1 MALQEQEPLDAMRI
15 DHALIAGRSLEGV
28 KLAHRAAVLMQQEII
43 FGRLQSGR
51 SLGTAT
57 EIRSRYNLGRWA
69 FREAIGIL
77 ELRGVARLR
86 PGPGGGVVVAEANL
100 ADLVDLTLLYLYVT
114 PNGVREL
121 VEAEQ
126 VVLTAVVKK
135 LLHTPVAP
143 ELRPVTPALWDAWQG
158 SQTSGDFAGFLARQ
172 TGNPAME
179 LAVEFLQSVRKAC
192 TVDSHAE
199 KSSPKLERD
208 LCDAIGQANSAAAL
222 LKLKR
227 YLAQSSRSAL
237 DIEVS
242 LAALSKHNGGTGKSA
257 HRIALRMLQELV
269 ERPEEWA
276 GSLGSESAMC
286 VKFGANGEIVRQ
298 AVRLIEDLE
307 VVAPRR
313 GRNGGIMLRTPGTAS
328 IASLIPHLLAKREV
342 PVSECFEAA
351 SLLNVEIA
359 RLAAMRAK
367 DHPLEDAPD
376 TLDRLDA
383 WGMILLDR
391 RIQTYAGNPLLAGIE
406 RGLLLYSCVVEPP
419 SPMERVPLKK
429 MVSLSQSILD
439 AIEDA
444 DVERAG
450 AVSRERFAFMSLR
463 FSSPDYVALDRP
475 AC

>member
-1 MALQEQEPLDAMRI
+1 MALQEQKPLDAMRL

-86 PGPGGGVVVAEANL
+86 PGPGGGVVVAEPNL

-114 PNGVREL
+114 PNGIREL

-135 LLHTPVAP
+135 LSHAPVAP
-143 ELRPVTPALWDAWQG
+143 EPRNAWQG
-158 SQTSGDFAGFLARQ
+158 GQTSGDFAGFLARQ
-172 TGNPAME
+172 TGNAAMQ

-192 TVDSHAE
+192 TVDPHAE
-199 KSSPKLERD
+199 KSSPELERD
-208 LCDAIGQANSAAAL
+208 LCDSIGQANSAAAL
-222 LKLKR
+222 LNLKR
-227 YLAQSSRSAL
+227 YLTQNSRSTL

-286 VKFGANGEIVRQ
+286 VKFGAIGEIVRQ

-328 IASLIPHLLAKREV
+328 IASLIPHLLAKQEV

-359 RLAAMRAK
+359 RLAATRAK
-367 DHPLEDAPD
+367 NHPREDVPD

-419 SPMERVPLKK
+419 SPTEQVPLKK
-429 MVSLSQSILD
+429 MVRLSQSILD
-439 AIEDA
+439 AIEDS